1 MRILATVAL
10 GAAALALAACN
21 NNPAEQPAAPAADS
35 GMAAPATP
43 TAMTPMADAP
53 MLFGLTRAQLE
64 DADLVTFAGVDL
76 GDVETLVLDGAGKV
90 TGLVIELDNSNDMKV
105 VMPVGNVV
113 VFDNPDGK
121 GKDLSTDLT
130 LDQLKALPK
139 YMPAA

>member
-1 MRILATVAL
+1 MRIMASVAL

-21 NNPAEQPAAPAADS
+21 NNPADQPAAPAAPAPATAPAS
-35 GMAAPATP
+35 GMAAP
-43 TAMTPMADAP
+43 MADAP
-53 MLFGLTRAQLE
+53 ILLGLNRKQLE

-76 GDVETLVLDGAGKV
+76 GDVETLVFDAAGNV

-113 VFDNPDGK
+113 LFDNPDGK

-130 LDQLKALPK
+130 LDQLRALPK